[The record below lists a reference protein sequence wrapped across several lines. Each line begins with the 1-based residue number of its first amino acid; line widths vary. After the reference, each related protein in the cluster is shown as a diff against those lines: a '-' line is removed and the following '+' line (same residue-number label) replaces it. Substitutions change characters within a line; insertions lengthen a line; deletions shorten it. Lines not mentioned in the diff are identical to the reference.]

1 MVRFVKHHLS
11 SPSRHTPPFPLP
23 FAGTDLILLIIA
35 VAVSALC
42 SGLEIAFVS
51 SNKLYIELERNRG
64 AIWARL
70 VSVLLKRPA
79 RVIGALLVGN
89 NLALVLYGLLMA
101 KLLQPWLLGF
111 GYGEVFVLVAQTLVS
126 TLFILVVGDF
136 LPKAVFRIDPN
147 TALSIFALP
156 LQVLYIVLWLP
167 MMVMTGLSELILRL
181 FGVRSK
187 PGTIAFGR
195 VDLDEFLKDVTTD
208 RTSEQ
213 GMDAEVQYFRNTL
226 ELSNIKVRDLMV
238 PRAEIEAIEV
248 DQPISV
254 LHERFV
260 ESGMS
265 KLLVYRKSVDDVIGY
280 VHGYELFK
288 QPRTIRSVMRP
299 VNFMPG
305 TMPADEVLQLFIKQ
319 RTHVAV
325 VVDEYGGTAG
335 MVTMEDVVETIVGD
349 IEDEHDT
356 PEELE
361 ERLGPNEF
369 LFSARTEVAQL
380 IGTHRLAIPESDEY
394 DTLAGFILH
403 RTGDIP
409 EQGQVIEL
417 PPFKLTIAQVIH
429 GRVDLVR
436 LEVTDPDTG
445 FLRD

>member
-1 MVRFVKHHLS
+1 MSF
-11 SPSRHTPPFPLP
+11 T
-23 FAGTDLILLIIA
+23 GTDLILLIIA

-70 VSVLLKRPA
+70 VSVMLKRPA

-111 GYGEVFVLVAQTLVS
+111 GYGAAFVLVAQTVLS
-126 TLFILVVGDF
+126 TLLILVVGEF

-147 TALSIFALP
+147 TTLSAFALP
-156 LQVLYIVLWLP
+156 LQILFVVLWLP
-167 MMVMTGLSELILRL
+167 MMVMTGLSELILRI
-181 FGVRSK
+181 FGVKSR

-195 VDLDEFLKDVTTD
+195 VDLDEFLKDVTANQAND
-208 RTSEQ
+208 E
-213 GMDAEVQYFRNTL
+213 GMDAEVEYFRNTL
-226 ELSNIKVRDLMV
+226 ELSNTKVRDLMV

-248 DQPISV
+248 DEPIST

-265 KLLVYRKSVDDVIGY
+265 KLLVYRKSIDDVIGY

-288 QPRTIRSVMRP
+288 QPRTIRAVMRP

-335 MVTMEDVVETIVGD
+335 MLTMEDVVETIVGD

-356 PEELE
+356 PEEVE
-361 ERLGPNEF
+361 ERLGPHEF
-369 LFSARTEVAQL
+369 LFSARSEITHL
-380 IGTHRLAIPESDEY
+380 IETYGLVLPESEEY

-403 RTGDIP
+403 STGDIP

-417 PPFKLTIAQVIH
+417 PPFRLTVAQVIH

-436 LEVTDPDTG
+436 LEVTDPAAGIRSMD
-445 FLRD
+445 R

>member
-1 MVRFVKHHLS
+1 MSF
-11 SPSRHTPPFPLP
+11 T
-23 FAGTDLILLIIA
+23 GTDLILLIIA

-70 VSVLLKRPA
+70 VSVMLKRPA

-111 GYGEVFVLVAQTLVS
+111 GYGAAFVLVAQTVLS
-126 TLFILVVGDF
+126 TLLILVVGEF

-147 TALSIFALP
+147 TTLSAFALP
-156 LQVLYIVLWLP
+156 LQILFVVLWLP
-167 MMVMTGLSELILRL
+167 MMVMTGLSELILRV
-181 FGVRSK
+181 FGVQSR

-195 VDLDEFLKDVTTD
+195 VDLDEFLKDVTANQAND
-208 RTSEQ
+208 E
-213 GMDAEVQYFRNTL
+213 GMDAEVEYFRNTL
-226 ELSNIKVRDLMV
+226 ELSNTKVRDLMV

-248 DQPISV
+248 DEPIST

-265 KLLVYRKSVDDVIGY
+265 KLLVYRKSIDDVIGY

-288 QPRTIRSVMRP
+288 QPRTIRAVMRP

-335 MVTMEDVVETIVGD
+335 MLTMEDVVETIVGD

-356 PEELE
+356 PEEVE
-361 ERLGPNEF
+361 ERLGPHEF
-369 LFSARTEVAQL
+369 LFSARSEIAHLNETYGL
-380 IGTHRLAIPESDEY
+380 LLPESEEY
-394 DTLAGFILH
+394 DTLAGYILH
-403 RTGDIP
+403 STGDIP

-417 PPFKLTIAQVIH
+417 PPFRLTVAQVIH

-436 LEVTDPDTG
+436 LEVVDPAAG
-445 FLRD
+445 MRSGER

>member
-1 MVRFVKHHLS
+1 LS
-11 SPSRHTPPFPLP
+11 FT
-23 FAGTDLILLIIA
+23 GTDLILLIIA

-70 VSVLLKRPA
+70 VSVMLKRPA

-111 GYGEVFVLVAQTLVS
+111 GYGAAFVLVAQTVLS
-126 TLFILVVGDF
+126 TLLILVVGEF

-147 TALSIFALP
+147 TTLSAFALP
-156 LQVLYIVLWLP
+156 LQILFVVLWLP
-167 MMVMTGLSELILRL
+167 MMVMTGLSELILRI
-181 FGVRSK
+181 FGVKSR

-195 VDLDEFLKDVTTD
+195 VDLDEFLKDVTANQAND
-208 RTSEQ
+208 E
-213 GMDAEVQYFRNTL
+213 GMDAEVEYFRNTL
-226 ELSNIKVRDLMV
+226 ELSNTKVRDLMV

-248 DQPISV
+248 DEPIST

-265 KLLVYRKSVDDVIGY
+265 KLLVYRKSIDDVIGY

-288 QPRTIRSVMRP
+288 QPRTIRAVMRP

-335 MVTMEDVVETIVGD
+335 MLTMEDVVETIVGD

-356 PEELE
+356 PEEVE
-361 ERLGPNEF
+361 ERLGPHEF
-369 LFSARTEVAQL
+369 LFSARSEIAHLNETYGL
-380 IGTHRLAIPESDEY
+380 LLPESEEY
-394 DTLAGFILH
+394 DTLAGYILH
-403 RTGDIP
+403 STGDIP

-417 PPFKLTIAQVIH
+417 PPFRLTVAQVIH

-436 LEVTDPDTG
+436 LEVVDPAAGMRSVD
-445 FLRD
+445 R

>member
-1 MVRFVKHHLS
+1 LS
-11 SPSRHTPPFPLP
+11 FT
-23 FAGTDLILLIIA
+23 GTDLILLIIA

-70 VSVLLKRPA
+70 VSVMLKRPA

-111 GYGEVFVLVAQTLVS
+111 GSGAAFVLVAQTVLS
-126 TLFILVVGDF
+126 TLLILVVGEF

-147 TALSIFALP
+147 TTLSAFALP
-156 LQVLYIVLWLP
+156 LQILFVVLWLP
-167 MMVMTGLSELILRL
+167 MMVMTGLSELILRV
-181 FGVRSK
+181 FGVKSR

-195 VDLDEFLKDVTTD
+195 VDLDEFLKDVTANQAN
-208 RTSEQ
+208 EE
-213 GMDAEVQYFRNTL
+213 GMDAEVEYFRNTL
-226 ELSNIKVRDLMV
+226 ELSNTKVRDLMV

-248 DQPISV
+248 DEPIST

-265 KLLVYRKSVDDVIGY
+265 KLLVYRKSIDDVIGY

-288 QPRTIRSVMRP
+288 QPRTIRAVMRP

-335 MVTMEDVVETIVGD
+335 MLTMEDVVETIVGD

-356 PEELE
+356 PEEVE
-361 ERLGPNEF
+361 ERLGPHEF
-369 LFSARTEVAQL
+369 LFSARSEIAHLNETYGL
-380 IGTHRLAIPESDEY
+380 LLPESEEY
-394 DTLAGFILH
+394 DTLAGYILH
-403 RTGDIP
+403 STGDIP

-417 PPFKLTIAQVIH
+417 PPFRLTVAQVIH

-436 LEVTDPDTG
+436 LEVVDPAAG
-445 FLRD
+445 MRSVER